1 MADKWSGRCSHST
14 RSASPAVSP
23 STLLTSSAAHERTT
37 ACRPCRATWR
47 ERWRTIYCCR
57 AGCRTRCCSSCRTWS
72 PSWSYWASSWCW
84 RPRPWVRRRFPRRT
98 WRLRRPAWLP
108 WSWRPSRWT
117 TYVPLEHILRT
128 PANHLQLDSLPLVD
142 LPDSEHHQ
150 ASVDRPASL
159 VVVDLL
165 VSVADKRTMNDH
177 NEISLERFGIGPSN
191 TARAHTTHL
200 RRYLGRG
207 PNSRPTRRKG
217 LRVPKLRYNQ
227 RL

>member
-1 MADKWSGRCSHST
+1 
-14 RSASPAVSP
+14 
-23 STLLTSSAAHERTT
+23 
-37 ACRPCRATWR
+37 
-47 ERWRTIYCCR
+47 
-57 AGCRTRCCSSCRTWS
+57 
-72 PSWSYWASSWCW
+72 
-84 RPRPWVRRRFPRRT
+84 
-98 WRLRRPAWLP
+98 
-108 WSWRPSRWT
+108 
-117 TYVPLEHILRT
+117 
-128 PANHLQLDSLPLVD
+128 
-142 LPDSEHHQ
+142 
-150 ASVDRPASL
+150 VDRPASL